1 METISNLVAILIVL
15 TLLWFI
21 LWFILKLFGFIK
33 KKLFPPKDLNQKKQT
48 SKTIIH
54 APVNSSLKPPTI
66 LSDLTQP
73 GFPGKIFTLFF
84 MPDGLVFAKTGI
96 GSTDIAGGQRAYWGG
111 AGPKANLAGA
121 IGGLIDYFLSNR
133 RSEVTAEVASFDSA
147 GIVSAN
153 KHNFILRY
161 ENVTAIKIKRQRW
174 FSQIKLIFVADKE
187 YRFRVNTNS
196 DHLFNYYLKILKEF
210 LPGKVLIE

>member
-1 METISNLVAILIVL
+1 METISNLVVIFIVL

-48 SKTIIH
+48 PKTIIH

-66 LSDLTQP
+66 LSDLAQP
-73 GFPGKIFTLFF
+73 GFPGKIYTLFF
-84 MPDGLVFAKTGI
+84 MQDGLVFAKTGI

-111 AGPKANLAGA
+111 AGPKANMASA
-121 IGGLIDYFLSNR
+121 IGGLFDHFLSKR
-133 RSEVTAEVASFDSA
+133 RSEKAADIAALNSA

-161 ENVTAIKIKRQRW
+161 EDVTAIKIKKPGW
-174 FSQIKLIFVADKE
+174 FGQMKIIFVADKE
-187 YRFRVNTNS
+187 YKFSIHTNS
-196 DHLFNYYLKILKEF
+196 DYLFNYYKKTLNEF
-210 LPGKVLIE
+210 LPGKVLLD